1 MSNLRNAGR
10 QSLIITLN
18 FNRVDD
24 KVNEI
29 LNLCSNENTKE
40 KIISFCNDVMSELM
54 RNENCQ
60 TSSITV
66 CQNCQTDKIAVTADK
81 ILDYLPSL
89 SNDDLV
95 YIATNIIHNI
105 EDKVTNV
112 TAIVNTL
119 KAEDKQ
125 DLQTNY
131 TEITLHKI

>member
-66 CQNCQTDKIAVTADK
+66 CQNCQTDKIAFTVLQLATLWLTTICLTPLQLTTLQLTK
-81 ILDYLPSL
+81 ILLMTS
-89 SNDDLV
+89 
-95 YIATNIIHNI
+95 
-105 EDKVTNV
+105 
-112 TAIVNTL
+112 
-119 KAEDKQ
+119 
-125 DLQTNY
+125 
-131 TEITLHKI
+131 

>member
-54 RNENCQ
+54 RNDNCQ
-60 TSSITV
+60 TSS
-66 CQNCQTDKIAVTADK
+66 IAVTADK

-95 YIATNIIHNI
+95 YIATNIIHYYFSI
-105 EDKVTNV
+105 
-112 TAIVNTL
+112 
-119 KAEDKQ
+119 
-125 DLQTNY
+125 
-131 TEITLHKI
+131 

>member
-40 KIISFCNDVMSELM
+40 KIISFCNDVMSEMM
-54 RNENCQ
+54 RKENCQ
-60 TSSITV
+60 TSSIPV

-81 ILDYLPSL
+81 ILDYLVSILRDVP
-89 SNDDLV
+89 D
-95 YIATNIIHNI
+95 I
-105 EDKVTNV
+105 
-112 TAIVNTL
+112 
-119 KAEDKQ
+119 
-125 DLQTNY
+125 
-131 TEITLHKI
+131 LHF

>member
-1 MSNLRNAGR
+1 MSNLRNTGR

-29 LNLCSNENTKE
+29 LNLCLNENTKE

-54 RNENCQ
+54 RKENCQ
-60 TSSITV
+60 TSSISV

-95 YIATNIIHNI
+95 YIATNIIHYYFSI
-105 EDKVTNV
+105 
-112 TAIVNTL
+112 
-119 KAEDKQ
+119 
-125 DLQTNY
+125 
-131 TEITLHKI
+131 

>member
-54 RNENCQ
+54 R
-60 TSSITV
+60 
-66 CQNCQTDKIAVTADK
+66 AA
-81 ILDYLPSL
+81 
-89 SNDDLV
+89 
-95 YIATNIIHNI
+95 
-105 EDKVTNV
+105 
-112 TAIVNTL
+112 
-119 KAEDKQ
+119 
-125 DLQTNY
+125 
-131 TEITLHKI
+131 